1 MPQVCVVDIYI
12 YIYIR
17 LETSEPNWLVQYQR
31 ETSESQRLDYIVNL
45 GTSKREIA
53 EPNVIVQQRE
63 T

>member
-1 MPQVCVVDIYI
+1 MPQVCVVDI